1 MAVYSG
7 FFNAVGHD
15 RMYNAIHFSW
25 FFDGLIKDG
34 VYVNWPDKDDNGN
47 PVAEENRG
55 MYPSL
60 PGGRVVNIAPGRAW
74 FNRVWIYN
82 DAVKAFTLDN
92 VLNTLVS
99 RIDAIVIDVNNGD
112 DARIADIVLIKGTE
126 AAAPDK
132 PTLIHNGTRNQYP
145 LCYVTVNG
153 NGQISDIERCI
164 RTGECPSVEAL
175 LEYSSFT
182 KAELQEQ
189 IDAKTFPNLA
199 NALGIEQTEIDS
211 DNDYIISQKVSNNTP
226 GAYVRKKWSSVVS
239 WLRKKFSSEK
249 GIMYDVNTGKFKLTL
264 RSETR
269 LENASAKAT
278 EVAGRAYPIELDKDG
293 YPCVMV
299 PWTDDKTNDK
309 VTQSIASDNKNFR
322 VLFSFTDSDNTLTEG
337 AKKDSTF
344 TYNPSTD
351 TLNVGTINPTNVIP
365 VSKGGTGTS
374 DGTLN
379 GVKLGKSGNN
389 YGYYV
394 GSTFKTF
401 RQPTG
406 NAGTGDVLSGKTFA
420 NANGDAYTGTMTNRG
435 AVSQTINPG
444 GSYTIPAGYH
454 NGSGKVTANP
464 NQNSGTYTYGS
475 GSTGGTV
482 DMGANNTYRYV
493 NASNV
498 YNKGKSDGQGSVRN
512 TSVCTNINNTHYSGP
527 RDMSLS
533 LSAGGYWIVAVS
545 EARYHLNSG
554 HDSGLGCSITAGSNA
569 TVLKSFY
576 SGFNCYE
583 GGTNNA
589 ESSLCIALVYLT
601 SPGTVSIH
609 WTGYGGASWS
619 SLHLEP

>member
-74 FNRVWIYN
+74 FNRIWIYN

-126 AAAPDK
+126 AASPDK

-145 LCYVTVNG
+145 LCYVTING
-153 NGQISDIERCI
+153 NGQISNIERCI

-175 LEYSSFT
+175 LEYSSKT
-182 KAELQEQ
+182 RAELQEQ

-239 WLRKKFSSEK
+239 WIRKKFSSEK
-249 GIMYDVNTGKFKLTL
+249 GIMYDVNSGKFKLTL

-269 LENASAKAT
+269 LENASEKAT
-278 EVAGRAYPIELDKDG
+278 EVQGRAYPIELDKDG

-309 VTQSIASDNKNFR
+309 VTQSIASDNKNYR
-322 VLFSFTDSDNTLTEG
+322 VLFSFTDNDNTLTEG
-337 AKKDSTF
+337 AKKDGDF
-344 TYNPSTD
+344 TYNPSTN

-454 NGSGKVTANP
+454 NGSGKVTANK
-464 NQNSGTYTYGS
+464 NQNSRTYTF
-475 GSTGGTV
+475 GSTNGATV
-482 DMGANNTYRYV
+482 DLGVNNTYRYV
-493 NASNV
+493 NATNV
-498 YNKGKSDGQGSVRN
+498 YNKGYSTPRVNIDWSTNGLSYVSSSGDSWHKTSIYKCNKVGYYVAFMSVYSQNWGTAYFSCGAFSGQI
-512 TSVCTNINNTHYSGP
+512 TTIF
-527 RDMSLS
+527 
-533 LSAGGYWIVAVS
+533 LSAAYISDTA
-545 EARYHLNSG
+545 LSG
-554 HDSGLGCSITAGSNA
+554 ALCMFRCDTAGSQVA
-569 TVLKSFY
+569 LGMSHSQGVLAYKS
-576 SGFNCYE
+576 
-583 GGTNNA
+583 GGG
-589 ESSLCIALVYLT
+589 LLT
-601 SPGTVSIH
+601 P
-609 WTGYGGASWS
+609 
-619 SLHLEP
+619 

>member
-25 FFDGLIKDG
+25 FFDGLIQDG

-82 DAVKAFTLDN
+82 DAVKAFTLDQT
-92 VLNTLVS
+92 LNSLVM

-112 DARIADIVLIKGTE
+112 DARIADIILIKGTE

-132 PTLIHNGTRNQYP
+132 PTLIHTSTRNQYP
-145 LCYVTVNG
+145 LCYVTING
-153 NGQISDIERCI
+153 QGQISSIERCI

-175 LEYSSFT
+175 LEYSSRS

-249 GIMYDVNTGKFKLTL
+249 GILYDVNTGKFKLTL
-264 RSETR
+264 RSEDR
-269 LENASAKAT
+269 LQNASAKAT
-278 EVAGRAYPIELDKDG
+278 EVEGRAYPIELDKDG

-309 VTQSIASDNKNFR
+309 VTQSIASDNKNYR
-322 VLFSFTDSDNTLTEG
+322 VLFSFTDSDTTLTEG
-337 AKKDSTF
+337 AKKDGSF
-344 TYNPSTD
+344 LYNPSTD
-351 TLNVGTINPTNVIP
+351 NLTVGTVNE
-365 VSKGGTGTS
+365 
-374 DGTLN
+374 
-379 GVKLGKSGNN
+379 VKLGKSGSN

-454 NGSGKVTANP
+454 NGSGNVTA
-464 NQNSGTYTYGS
+464 
-475 GSTGGTV
+475 
-482 DMGANNTYRYV
+482 
-493 NASNV
+493 
-498 YNKGKSDGQGSVRN
+498 RN
-512 TSVCTNINNTHYSGP
+512 TTWTETDDSFSYMDGVYGADPHVYLYNAVSITAYIGGWSDYYYCDICKQKPGETTTSNTFKSNIQIGNGIKTITISESEIN
-527 RDMSLS
+527 SL
-533 LSAGGYWIVAVS
+533 LAGGYTRLAFYI
-545 EARYHLNSG
+545 Y
-554 HDSGLGCSITAGSNA
+554 ITGGSY
-569 TVLKSFY
+569 T
-576 SGFNCYE
+576 
-583 GGTNNA
+583 
-589 ESSLCIALVYLT
+589 
-601 SPGTVSIH
+601 
-609 WTGYGGASWS
+609 TGAKYKFSVTRR
-619 SLHLEP
+619 EKKY